1 MRTIRKSLEW
11 VAFAD
16 GELSAEDQELRDA
29 ALEAAGRAWAPYSKF
44 RVGAAVRLEDGSVVT
59 GCNQENS
66 AYPSGLCAE
75 RCALFRAG
83 AEKPDVA
90 PAALALIAV
99 YKGEIV
105 DSPSPCGGCRQV
117 MMEVEERYGKPLRTL
132 LCGKGETVVVPSVRD
147 LMPLWGGLELD
158 TDDGGEKQE
167 QEG

>member
-16 GELSAEDQELRDA
+16 GELPAEDQALREA

-44 RVGAAVRLEDGSVVT
+44 RVGAAVRLEDGSVVM

-75 RCALFRAG
+75 RCALFAAG
-83 AEKPDVA
+83 AAKPDVA
-90 PAALALIAV
+90 PLALALIAV

-105 DSPSPCGGCRQV
+105 DSPSPCGACRQV
-117 MMEVEERYGKPLRTL
+117 MVQAEERYGKPLRPL
-132 LCGKGETVVVPSVRD
+132 LCGKGETIAVPSARD
-147 LMPLWGGLELD
+147 LMPLWGGLWLD
-158 TDDGGEKQE
+158 TDEGEEKQK

>member
-1 MRTIRKSLEW
+1 MRTIRKCLEW

-16 GELSAEDQELRDA
+16 GELPEEDCALRDA

-44 RVGAAVRLEDGSVVT
+44 RVGAAVRLEDGSVIA

-83 AEKPDVA
+83 AEKPDAA
-90 PAALALIAV
+90 PVALALIAV
-99 YKGEIV
+99 YKGEVV
-105 DSPSPCGGCRQV
+105 DSPSPCGACRQV
-117 MMEVEERYGKPLRTL
+117 MMQVEERYGKPLRTL